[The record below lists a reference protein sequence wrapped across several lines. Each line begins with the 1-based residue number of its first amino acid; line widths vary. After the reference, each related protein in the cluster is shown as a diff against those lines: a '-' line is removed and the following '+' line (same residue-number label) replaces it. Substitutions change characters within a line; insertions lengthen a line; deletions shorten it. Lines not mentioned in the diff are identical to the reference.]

1 MPLTQDGMVDFNAT
15 LFGLIRSSLNIKRPE
30 GKGSIDKANEEVRN
44 IIIRIWPKT
53 SMELLDKVVQPPGV
67 RDDVTVG
74 KFYAT
79 YLIQEY
85 FRRFKARQKAEDQA
99 NEIPGDST
107 VALQAGLR
115 TLHGL
120 GPQVRRAISGQL
132 GSDDDELFL
141 KEDASQKS
149 QHKGFWES
157 LKNAVSVSPRH
168 SFRRPASFRLSAFL
182 GKNGNAVET
191 KKKSS
196 SMSNLSGTVASTM
209 FNDKRFLV
217 PTAGTSGD
225 ENANESEA
233 DQPRIELPLRDP
245 DDPGSSNAFKGHTG
259 LKAASSLPLSRQRS
273 KSDVVPPRLG
283 SEDVLNIRRELER
296 ERSASIK
303 SLLESALVDEG
314 VSITLDDPLVRV
326 AEHEIAEAFDVSAD
340 DLNEAAER
348 ILAIA
353 SDHES
358 ATEEEDIGDDRTT
371 AEIDS
376 ARSSPYISPRWS
388 SEPDAPIVITDL

>member
-1 MPLTQDGMVDFNAT
+1 
-15 LFGLIRSSLNIKRPE
+15 
-30 GKGSIDKANEEVRN
+30 
-44 IIIRIWPKT
+44 
-53 SMELLDKVVQPPGV
+53 
-67 RDDVTVG
+67 
-74 KFYAT
+74 
-79 YLIQEY
+79 
-85 FRRFKARQKAEDQA
+85 
-99 NEIPGDST
+99 
-107 VALQAGLR
+107 
-115 TLHGL
+115 
-120 GPQVRRAISGQL
+120 
-132 GSDDDELFL
+132 
-141 KEDASQKS
+141 
-149 QHKGFWES
+149 
-157 LKNAVSVSPRH
+157 
-168 SFRRPASFRLSAFL
+168 
-182 GKNGNAVET
+182 
-191 KKKSS
+191 
-196 SMSNLSGTVASTM
+196 MSNLSGTVASTM

-259 LKAASSLPLSRQRS
+259 LKAASSLPLSPVEDQSLEPITYARQRS